1 YVARVTP
8 LSPSLPSSQLNTY
21 QEMHRPRSDPNLDP
35 DGRLEAVTLESEISM
50 SVVTEASRAAN
61 DSRNRQRRFF
71 DRITG
76 RRHRNDTGITD
87 LTEIEE
93 GKKGCSKLNIEPAL
107 LLLAF
112 GLGIQMNSNPLF
124 TYWARCIELAEQYH
138 GPGTNGTEICS
149 KLSDKNSSDF
159 NDIVER
165 DIASTRI
172 YIQLAGTIPTIIVAP
187 IIGNWSDHHG
197 RKKPLMFALCGMML
211 CFLLQLIAT
220 ITYESISIYDF
231 AFGAEVV
238 FALCGGPGTVFS
250 SILAIITDECR
261 LTGLKPGNSEVPMRI
276 AVASGVQSMGGML
289 GALIMSWLSV
299 PAIDS
304 VEEHVGAYVKSSIL
318 SFFMAM
324 AAFIY
329 IAAFVRETHK
339 PGKELF
345 EDESEEERDYLVD
358 DSLQH
363 SEKGCIGGA
372 GKKLKQLVEVLTERR
387 PGYTRFCL
395 NLSLMFVFVE
405 FLVIDANLLFLY
417 VKRQPFAWSDRM
429 FSLLSVFR
437 GFCMFIGMIGL
448 PLLMRKT
455 SFLGKDSI
463 LIGLGVFSGA
473 ISYFIISFA
482 TTNEEIVGS
491 TVLSLF
497 GGAISPGYRSFLPR
511 MVPKEQTARL
521 LTCVSIIMAFCPIIS
536 SVVFNNMFNWSIGF
550 WPGLAFFV
558 GGAFQAVVT
567 LGQILI
573 HCLMRPQWKLAEQL
587 RGQRLIEDEDEEDSE
602 ERREQERRQL
612 MGVEDD
618 RSVSNEAVGSSSSP
632 SESRDEGPVDGTP
645 MLEERRPVIL

>member
-1 YVARVTP
+1 
-8 LSPSLPSSQLNTY
+8 
-21 QEMHRPRSDPNLDP
+21 MHRPRSDPNLDGE
-35 DGRLEAVTLESEISM
+35 GRLEAVTLESEISM
-50 SVVTEASRAAN
+50 SVVTEASRVAYE
-61 DSRNRQRRFF
+61 SRNRQRRFF

-76 RRHRNDTGITD
+76 RRHRNDTGLTD
-87 LTEIEE
+87 LTEMEE
-93 GKKGCSKLNIEPAL
+93 GKKGCATFNVEPAL
-107 LLLAF
+107 LLIAL

-138 GPGTNGTEICS
+138 GPGSNSTAICS
-149 KLSDKNSSDF
+149 TLSDKNSSEF

-172 YIQLAGTIPTIIVAP
+172 YIQLAGTIPTVVVAP

-197 RKKPLMFALCGMML
+197 RKKPLLFALCGMML
-211 CFLLQLIAT
+211 CFLLQLIST
-220 ITYESISIYDF
+220 ITYERISIYDF
-231 AFGAEVV
+231 AFGAEVL
-238 FALCGGPGTVFS
+238 FGLCGGAGAVFS
-250 SILAIITDECR
+250 AILSIVTDECR

-276 AVASGVQSMGGML
+276 AVASGMQSMGGMF
-289 GALIMSWLSV
+289 GALIMGWFSV
-299 PAIDS
+299 PAIES
-304 VEEHVGAYVKSSIL
+304 VDDHVGAYVKSAIL
-318 SFFMAM
+318 SLFMVM
-324 AAFIY
+324 AAFVY
-329 IAAFVRETHK
+329 TVVFVRETHR
-339 PGKELF
+339 PRKELF
-345 EDESEEERDYLVD
+345 EHEHPDERDYLVD
-358 DSLQH
+358 ESLQ
-363 SEKGCIGGA
+363 ERE
-372 GKKLKQLVEVLTERR
+372 GKCSKTSRKLNQLVEVLTERR

-429 FSLLSVFR
+429 FSLLAFFR

-455 SFLGKDSI
+455 NFLGKDSI

-473 ISYFIISFA
+473 IGYFIISFA
-482 TTNEEIVGS
+482 SSNEEIVIS
-491 TVLSLF
+491 SALALF

-521 LTCVSIIMAFCPIIS
+521 LTCISIIIAFCPILS
-536 SVVFNNMFNWSIGF
+536 SVVFNNMFNWSIYF

-587 RGQRLIEDEDEEDSE
+587 RGQRLIEDDEEEEEDNE
-602 ERREQERRQL
+602 ERREQERRRL
-612 MGVEDD
+612 MGGDED
-618 RSVSNEAVGSSSSP
+618 RSVSNEAVGSSSP
-632 SESRDEGPVDGTP
+632 SESRDDGPGDDTT